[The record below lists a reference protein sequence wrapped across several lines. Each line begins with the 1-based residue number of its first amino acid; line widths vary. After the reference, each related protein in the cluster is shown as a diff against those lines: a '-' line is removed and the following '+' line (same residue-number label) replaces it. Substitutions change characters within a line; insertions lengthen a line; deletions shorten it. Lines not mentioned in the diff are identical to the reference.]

1 MRPSPRW
8 ASASGGM
15 SFSFISSDIFISV
28 DMALDS
34 FFVESYRV
42 SIITR
47 IDCDR
52 FNDALGLRAHQVDR
66 QQSVL
71 QIRPQYLHAV
81 RQHEGALE
89 LARGDAAV
97 DVLPAFVVLLPA
109 ADDELALLYADI
121 ELVAGETRH
130 RKGNAQPFRTV
141 PVSGNAFDVVR
152 RITFRGLADA
162 VEHALNLVEA
172 KQKGTGKR
180 RNPGHGFKALC
191 KRLCGALMAPQCA
204 ARNDS
209 RRLC

>member
-8 ASASGGM
+8 ASASGVM
-15 SFSFISSDIFISV
+15 SFSVRFISSDMVISV

-42 SIITR
+42 SIIAR

-52 FNDALGLRAHQVDR
+52 FNDALELRAHQVDR

-71 QIRPQYLHAV
+71 QVRPQYLHAV

-97 DVLPAFVVLLPA
+97 DVLAAFVVLLPA

-121 ELVAGETRH
+121 ELVAGETCD
-130 RKGNAQPFRTV
+130 RKCNAQPFRTV
-141 PVSGNAFDVVR
+141 PVPRNPLDIVG
-152 RITFRGLADA
+152 RIALRGLADA
-162 VEHALNLVEA
+162 VEHALDLVEA
-172 KQKGTGKR
+172 KQEGTR
-180 RNPGHGFKALC
+180 
-191 KRLCGALMAPQCA
+191 
-204 ARNDS
+204 
-209 RRLC
+209 

>member
-8 ASASGGM
+8 ASASAVIWVG
-15 SFSFISSDIFISV
+15 SSVRFISG

-42 SIITR
+42 LFIAC

-81 RQHEGALE
+81 RQHESALE
-89 LARGDAAV
+89 LAGGDAAV
-97 DVLPAFVVLLPA
+97 DVLPAFVVVLPA

-130 RKGNAQPFRTV
+130 R
-141 PVSGNAFDVVR
+141 
-152 RITFRGLADA
+152 
-162 VEHALNLVEA
+162 
-172 KQKGTGKR
+172 
-180 RNPGHGFKALC
+180 
-191 KRLCGALMAPQCA
+191 
-204 ARNDS
+204 
-209 RRLC
+209 

>member
-8 ASASGGM
+8 ASASGVM
-15 SFSFISSDIFISV
+15 SFSVRFISSDMVISV
-28 DMALDS
+28 GVFVSEDMALDS
-34 FFVESYRV
+34 FVVESYRV

-71 QIRPQYLHAV
+71 QVRPQYLHAV

-121 ELVAGETRH
+121 ELVARKTRD

-141 PVSGNAFDVVR
+141 PVSGNALNVVR
-152 RITFRGLADA
+152 RIALRGLADA
-162 VEHALNLVEA
+162 IEHALDLVEA
-172 KQKGTGKR
+172 KQEGTR
-180 RNPGHGFKALC
+180 
-191 KRLCGALMAPQCA
+191 
-204 ARNDS
+204 
-209 RRLC
+209 

>member
-8 ASASGGM
+8 ASASGVM
-15 SFSFISSDIFISV
+15 SFSVRFISSDMVISE

-42 SIITR
+42 SIVAR

-71 QIRPQYLHAV
+71 QIRPQHLHAV

-97 DVLPAFVVLLPA
+97 AVLPAFVVLLPA

-121 ELVAGETRH
+121 ELVAGEPRD
-130 RKGNAQPFRTV
+130 RKCNAQAFRTV
-141 PVSGNAFDVVR
+141 PVSRDAFDVVG
-152 RITFRGLADA
+152 RITLRGLADA
-162 VEHALNLVEA
+162 IKHGLDLVE
-172 KQKGTGKR
+172 G
-180 RNPGHGFKALC
+180 
-191 KRLCGALMAPQCA
+191 
-204 ARNDS
+204 
-209 RRLC
+209 

>member
-8 ASASGGM
+8 ASASGVM
-15 SFSFISSDIFISV
+15 SFSVRFISSDMVISE

-42 SIITR
+42 SIVAR

-52 FNDALGLRAHQVDR
+52 FNDALGLRARQIDR

-71 QIRPQYLHAV
+71 QVRAQYLHAV

-109 ADDELALLYADI
+109 TDDELAFLHRDI
-121 ELVAGETRH
+121 ELGAGKARHREGDAQALGTVTVAGDTL
-130 RKGNAQPFRTV
+130 
-141 PVSGNAFDVVR
+141 DIVR
-152 RITFRGLADA
+152 RIPVCGLADPI
-162 VEHALNLVEA
+162 EHPLDLVET

-180 RNPGHGFKALC
+180 RNPGHGFK
-191 KRLCGALMAPQCA
+191 
-204 ARNDS
+204 
-209 RRLC
+209 

>member
-8 ASASGGM
+8 ASASGVI
-15 SFSFISSDIFISV
+15 SFSVWLISTDMVVSQ

-34 FFVESYRV
+34 FIVEPYRV

-52 FNDALGLRAHQVDR
+52 FNDALGLRAHQIDR

-71 QIRPQYLHAV
+71 QVRPQYLHAV
-81 RQHEGALE
+81 RQHESALE

-121 ELVAGETRH
+121 ELVAGETRD

-141 PVSGNAFDVVR
+141 PVSGNALDVVR
-152 RITFRGLADA
+152 RI
-162 VEHALNLVEA
+162 AL
-172 KQKGTGKR
+172 
-180 RNPGHGFKALC
+180 
-191 KRLCGALMAPQCA
+191 
-204 ARNDS
+204 
-209 RRLC
+209 

>member
-8 ASASGGM
+8 ASASGVM
-15 SFSFISSDIFISV
+15 SFSVRFISSDIVISEGV
-28 DMALDS
+28 FVSEDMALDS
-34 FFVESYRV
+34 FVVESYRV
-42 SIITR
+42 SFIAR

-71 QIRPQYLHAV
+71 QVRPQYLHAV

-121 ELVAGETRH
+121 ELVAGETCD
-130 RKGNAQPFRTV
+130 RKCNAQPFRTV
-141 PVSGNAFDVVR
+141 PVPRNPLDIVG
-152 RITFRGLADA
+152 RIALRGLADA
-162 VEHALNLVEA
+162 VEHALDLVEA
-172 KQKGTGKR
+172 KQEGTR
-180 RNPGHGFKALC
+180 
-191 KRLCGALMAPQCA
+191 
-204 ARNDS
+204 
-209 RRLC
+209 

>member
-8 ASASGGM
+8 ASASGLI
-15 SFSFISSDIFISV
+15 SFSVRFISTDMVISEH
-28 DMALDS
+28 MALDS
-34 FFVESYRV
+34 FVVESYRV

-97 DVLPAFVVLLPA
+97 DVLPAFIVLLPA

-130 RKGNAQPFRTV
+130 RKSNAQPLRAV
-141 PVSGNAFDVVR
+141 PVARNAFDVVR
-152 RITFRGLADA
+152 RIAPRGLADA
-162 VEHALNLVEA
+162 IKHALDLVEA
-172 KQKGTGKR
+172 KQKGTR
-180 RNPGHGFKALC
+180 
-191 KRLCGALMAPQCA
+191 
-204 ARNDS
+204 
-209 RRLC
+209 

>member
-8 ASASGGM
+8 ASASGVI
-15 SFSFISSDIFISV
+15 SLSVRFISGDMVISEDMV
-28 DMALDS
+28 LSEDMALDS

-42 SIITR
+42 SIVAR

-71 QIRPQYLHAV
+71 QVRPQYLHAV

-109 ADDELALLYADI
+109 ADDELARLNADMG
-121 ELVAGETRH
+121 LAAGKPRD
-130 RKGNAQPFRTV
+130 RKCNAQAFRTV
-141 PVSGNAFDVVR
+141 PVSRDAFDVVG
-152 RITFRGLADA
+152 RIAF
-162 VEHALNLVEA
+162 
-172 KQKGTGKR
+172 
-180 RNPGHGFKALC
+180 
-191 KRLCGALMAPQCA
+191 
-204 ARNDS
+204 
-209 RRLC
+209 

>member
-8 ASASGGM
+8 ASASGVI
-15 SFSFISSDIFISV
+15 SFSVRFISGDMVISV

-34 FFVESYRV
+34 FVVESYRV

-52 FNDALGLRAHQVDR
+52 FNDALRLRAHQVDR

-71 QIRPQYLHAV
+71 QIRPQYLHAI

-89 LARGDAAV
+89 LARGYAAV

-130 RKGNAQPFRTV
+130 RKRNAQPFRTV
-141 PVSGNAFDVVR
+141 PVSRDAFDVVG
-152 RITFRGLADA
+152 RITLRGLADTI
-162 VEHALNLVEA
+162 EHALELVEA
-172 KQKGTGKR
+172 KQEGTR
-180 RNPGHGFKALC
+180 
-191 KRLCGALMAPQCA
+191 
-204 ARNDS
+204 
-209 RRLC
+209 

>member
-8 ASASGGM
+8 ASASGVM
-15 SFSFISSDIFISV
+15 SFSVRLIST

-42 SIITR
+42 SIIAR

-97 DVLPAFVVLLPA
+97 EGLRAFVVLLA
-109 ADDELALLYADI
+109 AP
-121 ELVAGETRH
+121 VA
-130 RKGNAQPFRTV
+130 
-141 PVSGNAFDVVR
+141 
-152 RITFRGLADA
+152 
-162 VEHALNLVEA
+162 
-172 KQKGTGKR
+172 
-180 RNPGHGFKALC
+180 
-191 KRLCGALMAPQCA
+191 
-204 ARNDS
+204 
-209 RRLC
+209 

>member
-8 ASASGGM
+8 ASASGVI
-15 SFSFISSDIFISV
+15 SFSVRLISTDMVVSQ

-34 FFVESYRV
+34 FVVESYRV

-71 QIRPQYLHAV
+71 QIRPQYLHPV

-121 ELVAGETRH
+121 ELIAGENRD
-130 RKGNAQPFRTV
+130 RKCNAKTFRAV
-141 PVSGNAFDVVR
+141 PGPRNALDVVVR
-152 RITFRGLADA
+152 
-162 VEHALNLVEA
+162 
-172 KQKGTGKR
+172 
-180 RNPGHGFKALC
+180 
-191 KRLCGALMAPQCA
+191 
-204 ARNDS
+204 
-209 RRLC
+209 

>member
-8 ASASGGM
+8 ASASGVM
-15 SFSFISSDIFISV
+15 SFSVRFISSDMVISEDV
-28 DMALDS
+28 FVSEDMALDS

-42 SIITR
+42 SIIAR

-52 FNDALGLRAHQVDR
+52 FNDALGLRARQIDR
-66 QQSVL
+66 QQSIL
-71 QIRPQYLHAV
+71 QVRPQYLHAV
-81 RQHEGALE
+81 RQHEGPLE

-130 RKGNAQPFRTV
+130 RKRNAQPFRTV

-152 RITFRGLADA
+152 R
-162 VEHALNLVEA
+162 
-172 KQKGTGKR
+172 
-180 RNPGHGFKALC
+180 
-191 KRLCGALMAPQCA
+191 
-204 ARNDS
+204 
-209 RRLC
+209 

>member
-8 ASASGGM
+8 ASASGVI
-15 SFSFISSDIFISV
+15 SLSVRFISGDMVISEDMV
-28 DMALDS
+28 LSEDMALDS

-42 SIITR
+42 SIVAP

-52 FNDALGLRAHQVDR
+52 FNDAFGLRAHQVDR
-66 QQSVL
+66 QQSVF

-121 ELVAGETRH
+121 ELVAGEARD

-152 RITFRGLADA
+152 RIALRGLADA
-162 VEHALNLVEA
+162 VEHALDLVEA
-172 KQKGTGKR
+172 KQEGTR
-180 RNPGHGFKALC
+180 
-191 KRLCGALMAPQCA
+191 
-204 ARNDS
+204 
-209 RRLC
+209 

>member
-1 MRPSPRW
+1 MRPSPRR
-8 ASASGGM
+8 ASASGVI
-15 SFSFISSDIFISV
+15 SLSVRFISGEMVISEAMV
-28 DMALDS
+28 LSEDMAFGA

-42 SIITR
+42 SIVAR

-71 QIRPQYLHAV
+71 QVRPQYLHAV

-109 ADDELALLYADI
+109 ADDELALLSSDI

-130 RKGNAQPFRTV
+130 RKCNAQAFRAV
-141 PVSGNAFDVVR
+141 PVSRNTFDVVR
-152 RITFRGLADA
+152 RITLRSLADA
-162 VEHALNLVEA
+162 IEHALDLVEA
-172 KQKGTGKR
+172 KQEGT
-180 RNPGHGFKALC
+180 
-191 KRLCGALMAPQCA
+191 
-204 ARNDS
+204 
-209 RRLC
+209 

>member
-8 ASASGGM
+8 ASASGVI
-15 SFSFISSDIFISV
+15 SFSVRLISGDMVISV

-34 FFVESYRV
+34 FVVESYRV

-66 QQSVL
+66 QQSIL
-71 QIRPQYLHAV
+71 QIRPQYLHTI

-130 RKGNAQPFRTV
+130 RERNAQPFRTV
-141 PVSGNAFDVVR
+141 PISRNAFDIVR
-152 RITFRGLADA
+152 RVAIRALADA
-162 VEHALNLVEA
+162 IEHALDLVEA
-172 KQKGTGKR
+172 KQEGTR
-180 RNPGHGFKALC
+180 
-191 KRLCGALMAPQCA
+191 
-204 ARNDS
+204 
-209 RRLC
+209 